1 MKFIMGI
8 DIGGTEVKLGKF
20 IGGELVTKYSLK
32 TDISNYGNN
41 IINDIFLA
49 IDSLSSSDK
58 LVGVGIGVPG
68 PVLNGKVLGA
78 QNLGWE
84 EVDLASEFHQ
94 RYRDIKV
101 VVLNDANAATY
112 GELAYGAAS
121 GYHSLVM
128 LTLGTGIGGGI
139 VINDQLLEGATGA
152 AGEVGHL
159 RVSEVNPRHCTCG
172 LFGCLEQYASAT
184 GVLKTAYELRKD
196 QETALNK
203 PNLTCKEVFDYAK
216 LGDAVALSVVE
227 SMTDYLASG
236 CASIA
241 DIVNPE
247 IILLGGGLSKAGEFL
262 RAKVEKKFKN
272 LCFYAVNKTKFALAT
287 LGNDAGIYGAM
298 HAVGKIL

>member
-1 MKFIMGI
+1 MGI

-20 IGGELVTKYSLK
+20 IAGKLVTKSSLK

-41 IINDIFLA
+41 IVNDIFLA
-49 IDSLSSSDK
+49 IDKLSVGDK
-58 LVGVGIGVPG
+58 LVGIGIGVPG
-68 PVLNGKVLGA
+68 PVLHGKVLGA

-84 EVDLASEFHQ
+84 EVDLANKFHQ
-94 RYRDIKV
+94 RYKNIKV

-172 LFGCLEQYASAT
+172 LFGCLEQ
-184 GVLKTAYELRKD
+184 
-196 QETALNK
+196 
-203 PNLTCKEVFDYAK
+203 
-216 LGDAVALSVVE
+216 
-227 SMTDYLASG
+227 
-236 CASIA
+236 
-241 DIVNPE
+241 
-247 IILLGGGLSKAGEFL
+247 
-262 RAKVEKKFKN
+262 
-272 LCFYAVNKTKFALAT
+272 
-287 LGNDAGIYGAM
+287 
-298 HAVGKIL
+298 